1 MTRTPSATGEA
12 AFRAAYDEVL
22 AARWPVGTVST
33 QVPTPY
39 GTTHLNS
46 YGPEG
51 APPLLLLPGG
61 GATSTVWYAQAA
73 ALGRTH
79 RVHAVDLVG
88 EPGRST
94 VGERPIRT
102 VADLHG
108 WLDAVLDALGAG
120 PVALCGHSYGGWI
133 ALHYALYAPRR
144 VRSLI
149 LVDPTGCFAGFR
161 PGYLLRALPML
172 LRPDAARTRA
182 FLAWETGHAPLD
194 PSWLRMREAAAGLP
208 SVRPVTGPRPS
219 PGALRGLRV
228 PTLILLAGQGRA
240 QDVNRTSA
248 SAHRLLPR
256 AETVVL
262 PGVSHHALPLYG
274 PVAAE
279 LNRRAGEFLADPGAL
294 PGLP

>member
-1 MTRTPSATGEA
+1 MTRTTSSTDAA
-12 AFRAAYDEVL
+12 AFLAAYDEVL
-22 AARWPVGTVST
+22 AARWPAGTAST

-39 GTTHLNS
+39 GTTRLNS

-88 EPGRST
+88 EPGRSA

-102 VADLHG
+102 AEDLHS
-108 WLDAVLDALGAG
+108 WLGAVLDALSPG

-133 ALHYALYAPRR
+133 ALHYALHTPHR
-144 VRSLI
+144 VRRLV

-161 PGYLLRALPML
+161 PHYLVRALPML

-182 FLAWETGHAPLD
+182 FLAWETGHAALD
-194 PSWLRMREAAAGLP
+194 PVWLRMREEAAGLP
-208 SVRPVTGPRPS
+208 RARPVTGPRPS
-219 PGALRGLRV
+219 PEALRGFGV
-228 PTLILLAGQGRA
+228 PALVLLAGQGRA
-240 QDVNRTSA
+240 QDATRVRA
-248 SAHRLLPR
+248 AVHRLLPQ

-274 PVAAE
+274 PVTAE
-279 LNRRAGEFLADPGAL
+279 LNRRMEDFLDAEAAA
-294 PGLP
+294 